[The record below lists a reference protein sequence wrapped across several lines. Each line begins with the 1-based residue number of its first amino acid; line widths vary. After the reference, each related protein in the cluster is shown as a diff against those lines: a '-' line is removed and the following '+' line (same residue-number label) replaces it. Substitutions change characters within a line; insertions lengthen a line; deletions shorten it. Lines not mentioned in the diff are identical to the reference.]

1 MPFQKPLGVKE
12 DPNQTPPNF
21 IRPLRD
27 KRALIGQNIV
37 LECQIEAHPD
47 PVVKWLKDGHN
58 VSQCPD
64 YQMVEEGKTY
74 RLLIPKAQSAD
85 CGRFTVQAM
94 NAAGI
99 KQSTCMLIVA
109 PAPTPVPGGVTSITS
124 SPAPPQTPVGPSVPL
139 FLKELKHQPMKP
151 SAAAVLEARVVGV
164 PVPQVEWLKDGQPLN
179 NYRIKTEYNPQ
190 TGICLLTVPQLF
202 AEDMG
207 EYTCRANNASG
218 KAESR
223 AQIMPQEQYDRW
235 FADEQQ
241 MVTRERKQRLLA
253 AQRAQLQQQHQQQY
267 SRRTPQQMM
276 GFSPR
281 ATPSFIQRQLG
292 QVQPAQHLLGFMSP
306 ASDLSDQFATDQPMP
321 PAMAPVF
328 RNKLRGL
335 RLTEGTDAV
344 LQCSVVGIPK
354 PRIGWFKN
362 GRPLVPSHR
371 WQTHYS
377 GTMALLKVSMMMPE
391 DSGEYTMI
399 AENLHGRAHSSAR
412 IEVYPLHSTPPVLPQ
427 SFSSPDYPIRVHQQ
441 QGQQFQ
447 AVQQPSQARPAQQQQ
462 QQFHSVQPAENDPE
476 FRLGSPPKEQYHQK
490 ERKNNYHRITNNSNS
505 FSIHLLVNNHHNHH
519 RNLHVNSKKLK
530 STSTG
535 HQNNQYNQSTN
546 RQNSLFSNIRH
557 TNIKNKL
564 YSKSTDQ
571 SVQPA
576 YRPQDQFAVYRH
588 TPERFEQQHQGQ
600 QPNFRAQQLS
610 VEQPKTQTPV
620 RTQKWD
626 FEQLL
631 LDPLLFESETRRQI
645 HPYLRPPE
653 QAEYYLQEQLRRRRI
668 REMAPPP
675 AKKNGPMMNG
685 GAMIANGTAGKQP
698 TGVKPPQFVE
708 MPKPTAVKPG
718 EKAVFKAKATGQP
731 VPELL
736 WMSLSQP
743 QRKLAAESKKFQI
756 AGGKDGQ
763 SQLSVLNVQQED
775 LGTYACVAS
784 NAGGSF
790 QAQFEL
796 AFPGSAGTATT
807 KSVAGGAGAA
817 RQKFQSP
824 APEAREQVVLKRVDR
839 TRQFTSAKRPHLEE
853 EKELVPSK
861 SAPAFSSQLN
871 NQTLIEGQH
880 AMLDLKFSPTD
891 DPNLKVAWLLNGKP
905 IMATQRVTTL
915 LDYGYA
921 VLEINPVTVFDH
933 GEYTCVAVNTMGE
946 ARQSAFIEVL
956 SYVPS
961 QPSPAGADQLVPE
974 RPRGVLAPGKD
985 RPNFHMELRSQEL
998 FVGQPLRL
1006 ETKLTPISDP
1016 SMKVAFFLNGTPV
1029 QSNERVQALYQ
1040 NGFALLSVAEVTEQD
1055 AGFYVFQAEN
1065 DIGTAETSAT
1075 VVVVARTDEG
1085 KYLAESEVY
1094 EHDVEDMRELKSIK
1108 EAEGKMHVPQFV
1120 QPPRDFNCEDELGRS
1135 YFDARIKPTNDPSL
1149 RVTWLK
1155 DGQPLPNANRIQ
1167 LINNFGF
1174 ASLTIHPTYP
1184 EDAGV
1189 YSCVLTNSLGQA
1201 QADANL
1207 STISTGDILS
1217 DPLHAGALP
1226 TIQAHEEYQVHMG
1239 PVFQPDRLEEVQSVE
1254 QPRFA
1259 RPLDG
1264 QVEVEQEQ
1272 PVHFECRVQPAN
1284 DVKMAVHWLFNG
1296 QPLYAAHRFRPMF
1309 DFGYVALDILYAF
1322 PEDSGT
1328 YTCVAQNE
1336 LGDAQTS
1343 IELSVKPKDTLYQD
1357 PLHPEGLDRI
1367 QELEQPKD
1375 FSLPEVPDR
1384 ECDNPPKFLGTLQD
1398 IEYPEGDDLIFEIK
1412 LVPVND
1418 PTMKVEWFVNDQPLY
1433 NSSRI
1438 HAQNDFGFITLFIKG
1453 VIPEDAGQ
1461 YVVRATNE
1469 KGQAESACAVNIVG
1483 KDAILSAPQHEQ
1495 SLSKIEY
1502 LEGLDKYP
1510 RQEIPD
1516 YEPTA
1521 PKFVQ
1526 PLAGDLG
1533 EVEEG
1538 EPLRF
1543 ECTYEPVG
1551 DNQLH
1556 IFWLRDGQPLLHASR
1571 LRTFHDFG
1579 YCSLDIL
1586 SVYSEDSGTYT
1597 CVAEN
1602 ALGRAETSTKFSCE
1616 PKSRIFSEPQ
1626 HPTSYARIQEMEA
1639 PKPLP
1644 EEVPEPD
1651 RQAPQFTKP
1660 LSASGAQVAESESV
1674 YLEAQYGPLDDNS
1687 IVCEWLFNGQPL
1699 MKAHR
1704 FVLSQDFGFAAL
1716 TILYMYPE
1724 DSGTYTLVI
1733 RNAAGESASSVD
1745 LSCEGKEALLS
1756 EPIHPQS
1763 VARIA
1768 ELEAPRPV
1776 PEEPA
1781 EPEKQSPQIVKQLT
1795 VTAQGEG
1802 GPAETQAL
1810 HFDAQ
1815 YTPTDDNTVKI
1826 EWFLNEQ
1833 PLFNSNR
1840 HHLTNDFGYA
1850 ALDINFLLAE
1860 DAGDYTLVVS
1870 NAVGQ
1875 AQTSASVQIEGGAL
1889 ILEDTQHPESF
1900 RRIQELEAIRPAEP
1914 EEPELVPEAPQ
1925 FTQELTGLV
1934 DSLAEGM
1941 PLHLD
1946 ATVMPIT
1953 DPKLRIEW
1961 FFNGQPLQF
1970 SSRIRTIHDFGYV
1983 ALEFAHLLPSDSGT
1997 YTCRATNEI
2006 GEAESSIT
2014 IDCET
2019 KRNLYLDSQHEQS
2032 WQKIQEIE
2040 GRQLLKEP
2048 SPELHFLPPTFI
2060 VPLSNFEDL
2069 IEGDV
2074 VRLEC
2079 RLQPVND
2086 PTLKVYWTCNE
2097 QPLPEGNR
2105 FMPARNLDLVTL
2117 DILTVYGEDS
2127 GLYSC
2132 RAVSD
2137 FGEAQTSA
2145 TVKCQPTDALMLDTQ
2160 HEQSWQQI
2168 QEIENRQPPEFI
2180 VPEPEIV
2187 APRFVV
2193 PIASGQ
2199 SEFQEGDPIH
2209 LEGQIEPTNDNQLV
2223 VEWFLNG
2230 QPLPNGHRFRKVHDF
2245 GYVSLDILYAF
2256 DADSGEYTCVAR
2268 SELGSLFTDPQH
2280 EQSWQRIQELEAPK
2294 EVAPEAEP
2302 LAPEAPAFAGQLQS
2316 LERVEGQPA
2325 HFETR
2330 VTPVNDNKLRVQW
2343 FKDGQP
2349 LADSNRFAFTKDFGL
2364 IALDFLHTQAHDSG
2378 TYTVV
2383 ATNEQ
2388 GEARAEGSLTVQPVD
2403 SILGDT
2409 QHEQSWQ
2416 RIQELEAPRPGPEE
2430 APLAE
2435 HAAPRFTQPL
2445 NSQTDLIEGQPAHFE
2460 AQVEPIADP
2469 RLRLQWFHNGRP
2481 LPMSNRISMRNDFG
2495 LVTLDIHYVLAQDV
2509 GDYRCVAANEGGE
2522 ASTEGRLEVE
2532 KRPGLLT
2539 DTMHDASWVRIQEM
2553 EAPRE
2558 PPPEPEP
2565 VQYPKPQFT
2574 QPLQSQADVP
2584 ENSVVLFE
2592 ARVMPINDPGLQL
2605 QWYRNDQPLL
2615 QSNRYQIGEEF
2626 GHVWLRIVG
2635 AGLHDAGTYSCKA
2648 VNKEGAAMTNASLT
2662 VAADDSLLL
2671 NTLHE
2676 QSYQRIQEL
2685 EAIDKNP
2692 QLAFP
2697 EMEFG
2702 KPNWTK
2708 TFENVE
2714 LEQEGGIVQLIG
2726 HVEPVGDPN
2735 LKIEWFLNGVPLQ
2748 NANRFRQE
2756 KNFGEVV
2763 LYILHVLP
2771 HDSGVYTCTASNA
2784 QGEATTSA
2792 TVKVA
2797 GYEKI
2802 LKDVQHPESWNE
2814 IQILEAP
2821 KIREEIEIAEVKEKP
2836 RFLTQLESVADISE
2850 GTPVRLEATFQP
2862 ARDNDLSCTWEF
2874 NGHPLGAS
2882 QLVRTRTD
2890 LGWAALDISAVNPD
2904 HEGVYTLKIANS
2916 EGEAASSASIK
2927 VVGIGNILG
2936 DTQHEESWRQIQILE
2951 APLER
2956 PPSPPAPE
2964 YPAPTFQQQISDI
2977 DCDEGDVI
2985 KFEAIFMPNN
2995 DPGVTI
3001 QWVRNG
3007 VPLVH
3012 GSKYAIA
3019 YDFGLC
3025 TLIIGYTIPE
3035 DEGVY
3040 QLCVQNSQGE
3050 AITSATLK
3058 CNAKAPILD
3067 DVQHEQSWQRIQ
3079 EIEAPKEPLP
3089 EPEPAPKVAPKFTSP
3104 VLTPGE
3110 VHEGQPAHFETTVE
3124 PIDDNELKIQWYLNG
3139 APVPDSSRLKQI
3151 ADFGWVILNIND
3163 TELRDAGDWECVAV
3177 NSVGEARA
3185 SAKLN
3190 VLPRDRLL
3198 LEPINQSSLAQ
3209 IEQLEAPRAG
3219 PAEPEAPVFEAPTIS
3234 AQLQAPAGLSEGDSA
3249 HLEAHFTPVADPK
3262 TRVEWYKDGQPIYH
3276 SNRHRMVNDFGFGIL
3291 DILYLLAHDSG
3302 EYQIKVIND
3311 QGEASSSVQ
3320 LEVAPTESLLLQP
3333 QSEQKAKAVG
3343 DLEERL
3349 AFRPTKEE
3357 LVREGR
3363 MPVFVAPL
3371 SAPSESEQGERA
3383 HFTARYEPMDDNQ
3396 LKIQWFLNNKP
3407 LLTGSRVKTINEFG
3421 VVVLEIYPV
3430 YPEDTGDYVC
3440 KAINKQGE
3448 AVTSTS
3454 LKVTPKEGI
3463 EAQPQ
3468 IPQAMAGAQQKI
3480 TQIEAPKPPKPEEPA
3495 KEFGAPNFVSQ
3506 LPSLPQLR
3514 EGALIHLDAK
3524 LEPTDDT
3531 NLRVEWYHNGELVL
3545 NTNRMKTIHDF
3556 GFVVLELCPAE
3567 PQDNGTWLCRAI
3579 NNQGQAETQCQI
3591 EVVGDSGISYDWVSP
3606 GQRQERIEELDN
3618 WVGRPPA
3625 ELAAPAIEFGAP
3637 SFTEQLKDAGE
3648 LQEAQAHAFLCVLEP
3663 IGDPSMHIEWQHNG
3677 HSVPYSNR
3685 IHLSN
3690 DFGVITLMI
3699 KHLIAQDAGEYKCIA
3714 RNAKGEASTAATIEV
3729 QTLIAQEQPVVQ
3741 QSLVETLDAAEGESV
3756 HLECRVTPIN
3766 DPQLQVYWLK
3776 NGQPLPDANRYV
3788 QSFEFGFI
3796 TLDILFAIA
3805 EDGGDYELVAVN
3817 AKGEARTKTHI
3828 NVTPKPGLLFQPQA
3842 PGSQVVDN
3850 LEHHLRQFTKAQ
3862 LALTAEDAW
3871 QPGAQQA
3878 PVFKAE
3884 LNNIGVEEG
3893 DFCRFETQLAPIND
3907 PYMKVEWYKNTKP
3920 VDIGARFR
3928 NTLDSGYCCLDL
3940 LYALPDDTGEYACVA
3955 TNQFGQAMLTGKLAC
3970 SGKQHVLTTP
3980 QIPQGLRVKDVRKN
3994 VYHAEAG
4001 PQPARQKQKPQ
4012 FLILPRNAQVEENMP
4027 ARFECAVEGNPRPK
4041 VIWYVNGHQALHGH
4055 RCKLNY
4061 DGVHYLTISHA
4072 RISDAGT
4079 IEAIARNTE
4088 GEVQSK
4094 ASLDVFQHQDFRQ
4107 HKLREAKL
4115 KTVDEL
4121 QNRAVQWQR
4130 DTLGQLGEVFEK
4142 APKGDV
4148 HKLAKVE
4155 LQKAPIEQ
4163 LETEEL
4169 VQKFTRTK
4177 DEQYYNKLA
4186 YVEKTQKEFPG
4197 LELEPVQLKAGEVS
4211 RYQPVHEKMET
4222 VKLRELT
4229 EKEAK
4234 KEAEPLPDWASG
4246 EVKLGEPVG
4255 KATQG
4260 PELEREPSIPHRDQV
4275 KLKTA
4280 KPKPATEAPPV
4291 EHVTIEEDRAKMA
4304 SVKQG
4309 PPIEQ
4314 EPFVAH
4320 KDQVQIKQQFKPKEV
4335 KLHEP
4340 GKVEGADK
4348 QLKDIPPVVKEEFE
4362 RSSVPSKELPP
4373 KALSSAQHSNLQA
4386 LPLQAPTKHA
4396 SQPQAITQKQ
4406 ASPPQATIQKQASI
4420 PQAITQKQASPPQAS
4435 IQKQASPPQA
4445 TIQKQASPP
4454 QATIQKQQGLQLQS
4468 RPQPTKLMPSAKT
4481 APTISQ
4487 NLKPV
4492 QAEIG
4497 RSATF
4502 SITYSG
4508 DEPVTA
4514 KWFHNGKHLRSAFD
4528 TQIRTSPGESNLI
4541 LSKLKGAHAG
4551 DYTVRLENVAGQ
4563 CESNA
4568 SLAVSAVPDRGVA
4581 PQFGQRVQDQRVQ
4594 QGQTAKLSCSI
4605 TGTPRPTVTWF
4616 KEGKQLPNM
4625 ERYQQTDSDAETSLS
4640 IVDIVPPDA
4649 GVYECVA
4656 KNPAGEVRCKSRLN
4670 IVLTK
4675 TGAEAERGPKQE
4687 APRFAEP
4694 IKPVIGQEGAN
4705 AEFRAKYSGEPEPTI
4720 RWWRNNEPVKT
4731 NDRVDFGHAEG
4742 QAWLRISGLMNED
4755 VAEYKCEAVNPVGKA
4770 QSVANLVLQPSAGRV
4785 IAGKPGA
4792 YPGQITGPGKF
4803 GQAAF
4808 ATKAPEFVTK
4818 LNSINARQG
4827 ENIKFSVEIDGNPAP
4842 TVQWLVNGK
4851 QISAGG
4857 FHLITQE
4864 GNKVSLEVKK
4874 VTPANAG
4881 TYTVQVRNQHGVAQS
4896 EAKLSVAG
4904 SSVGVQR

>member
-1 MPFQKPLGVKE
+1 MPFQKPRGVKE

-64 YQMVEEGKTY
+64 YKMDEEGKTY
-74 RLLIPKAQSAD
+74 RLLIRKAQAAD

-94 NAAGI
+94 NAAGN

-109 PAPTPVPGGVTSITS
+109 PAPTPVPGGMTSITS

-151 SAAAVLEARVVGV
+151 SEAAVLEARVVGV
-164 PVPQVEWLKDGQPLN
+164 PVPQIEWLKDGKPIN
-179 NYRIKTEYNPQ
+179 NYRIKTEYDPRS
-190 TGICLLTVPQLF
+190 GICLLTVPQLF
-202 AEDMG
+202 TEDLG
-207 EYTCRANNASG
+207 EYTCRATNATG

-223 AQIMPQEQYDRW
+223 AHIMPQEQYDRW
-235 FADEQQ
+235 FADEQR
-241 MVTRERKQRLLA
+241 MVTRERKQRQVA
-253 AQRAQLQQQHQQQY
+253 AQRAKTQPQQQQQQSQYQPQQQQHQHQQY
-267 SRRTPQQMM
+267 RRTPQQMV

-281 ATPSFIQRQLG
+281 ATPSFIQRQLD

-306 ASDLSDQFATDQPMP
+306 ASDVSDPFVGDQPP
-321 PAMAPVF
+321 AAMAPLF

-344 LQCSVVGIPK
+344 LQCSVVGVPK
-354 PRIGWFKN
+354 PSIGWFKN
-362 GRPLVPSHR
+362 GRPLVASHR

-377 GTMALLKVSMMMPE
+377 GTMALLKVSMMTPE
-391 DSGEYTMI
+391 DSGEYTII
-399 AENLHGRAHSSAR
+399 AENLHGQAHSSAR
-412 IEVYPLHSTPPVLPQ
+412 IEVYPLHSTPPVLTQ
-427 SFSSPDYPIRVHQQ
+427 SFSSSSDPHV
-441 QGQQFQ
+441 
-447 AVQQPSQARPAQQQQ
+447 QQQQ
-462 QQFHSVQPAENDPE
+462 QQAQAVHRQRPQHHEQKQQFPQQTEKGQA
-476 FRLGSPPKEQYHQK
+476 FQLRSPPKEQYHRE
-490 ERKNNYHRITNNSNS
+490 ERH
-505 FSIHLLVNNHHNHH
+505 
-519 RNLHVNSKKLK
+519 
-530 STSTG
+530 
-535 HQNNQYNQSTN
+535 
-546 RQNSLFSNIRH
+546 
-557 TNIKNKL
+557 
-564 YSKSTDQ
+564 
-571 SVQPA
+571 VQPTQQAVAEQHQTAQEYHQQQQAVPSHYHQAQPQQQHKASREHPPQPPPKPPRQIHQQIQSATAQQQSAQQQQQPQKQPAAQA
-576 YRPQDQFAVYRH
+576 YRPPDNYVQPTQQGNKSREGQPLKEEANHRQTEQLQPKVESIKRTEQRQQPFFVR
-588 TPERFEQQHQGQ
+588 EQQ
-600 QPNFRAQQLS
+600 
-610 VEQPKTQTPV
+610 QTTPI
-620 RTQKWD
+620 REQKWD
-626 FEQLL
+626 FDQLL
-631 LDPLLFESETRRQI
+631 LDPLLFGENRPQI

-668 REMAPPP
+668 KEMAPPP
-675 AKKNGPMMNG
+675 VQRNGPMMNG
-685 GAMIANGTAGKQP
+685 SAKMANGTARGP
-698 TGVKPPQFVE
+698 PPAGVKPPQFLE
-708 MPKPTAVKPG
+708 MPKPVAVKPG

-731 VPELL
+731 VPELQ
-736 WMSLSQP
+736 WISLSQP
-743 QRKLAAESKKFQI
+743 QRKLASESKKFQI

-775 LGTYACVAS
+775 LGTYACIAS

-796 AFPGSAGTATT
+796 GFPGGAAGAAAT
-807 KSVAGGAGAA
+807 KSAAGGAGAN

-824 APEAREQVVLKRVDR
+824 APEQREQVVLKRVDR

-853 EKELVPSK
+853 EKETAPSQA
-861 SAPAFSSQLN
+861 APAFSSQLN
-871 NQTLIEGQH
+871 NQTMMEGQH
-880 AMLDLKFSPTD
+880 AMLDLKFTPTD

-905 IMATQRVTTL
+905 IISTQRVTTL
-915 LDYGYA
+915 HDFGYA

-961 QPSPAGADQLVPE
+961 QPSPDQTVPD
-974 RPRGVLAPGKD
+974 RPRAVLAPGKD
-985 RPNFHMELRSQEL
+985 RPNFHIELRSQEL

-1016 SMKVAFFLNGTPV
+1016 SMKVAFFLNGTPI
-1029 QSNERVQALYQ
+1029 QSSDRVQVLYQ
-1040 NGFALLSVAEVTEQD
+1040 NGFALLSIAEVTEQD
-1055 AGFYVFQAEN
+1055 AGFYVCQAEN
-1065 DIGTAETSAT
+1065 EIGSAETSAT
-1075 VVVVARTDEG
+1075 VVVVPRTGDG
-1085 KYLAESEVY
+1085 KFLAESEVY
-1094 EHDVEDMRELKSIK
+1094 EHDVEDMRELQSIK
-1108 EAEGKMHVPQFV
+1108 EAEGKMYAPQFV
-1120 QPPRDFNCEDELGRS
+1120 QAPRDFNCEDELGQS

-1167 LINNFGF
+1167 LVNNFGF
-1174 ASLTIHPTYP
+1174 VSLTIHPTYP

-1189 YSCVLTNSLGQA
+1189 YSCMLTNSLGQA

-1207 STISTGDILS
+1207 STISSGDILS

-1239 PVFQPDRLEEVQSVE
+1239 PVFQPERPEEFQSVE

-1296 QPLYAAHRFRPMF
+1296 QPLFAAHRFRPMF
-1309 DFGYVALDILYAF
+1309 DFGYVALDILYAY

-1336 LGDAQTS
+1336 LGEAQTS
-1343 IELSVKPKDTLYQD
+1343 VELSVKPKDTLYQD

-1384 ECDNPPKFLGTLQD
+1384 ECDNPPKFLGNLQD
-1398 IEYPEGDDLIFEIK
+1398 IEYAEGDDLIFEIK

-1418 PTMKVEWFVNDQPLY
+1418 PTMKVEWFINDQPLF

-1453 VIPEDAGQ
+1453 MIPEDAGQ
-1461 YVVRATNE
+1461 YVLRATNE
-1469 KGQAESACAVNIVG
+1469 KGQAESACTVSIVG

-1516 YEPTA
+1516 FESTA
-1521 PKFVQ
+1521 PKFTQ
-1526 PLAGDLG
+1526 QLPGDIG
-1533 EVEEG
+1533 QVEEG
-1538 EPLRF
+1538 EPLHM
-1543 ECTYEPVG
+1543 ECTYEPLG
-1551 DNQLH
+1551 DNQLR
-1556 IFWLRDGQPLLHASR
+1556 IFWLRDGQPLPHASR

-1602 ALGRAETSTKFSCE
+1602 ALGQAETSTNFSCE
-1616 PKSRIFSEPQ
+1616 PKSRIFSDPQ
-1626 HPTSYARIQEMEA
+1626 HPSSYARIQEMEA

-1651 RQAPQFTKP
+1651 KQSPQFTKA
-1660 LSASGAQVAESESV
+1660 LSASAGQVVEAESV

-1733 RNAAGESASSVD
+1733 RNAAGESSSSVE
-1745 LSCEGKEALLS
+1745 LSCEGKAALLS
-1756 EPIHPQS
+1756 DPIHPQS

-1768 ELEAPRPV
+1768 ELEAPRPL

-1781 EPEKQSPQIVKQLT
+1781 EPEKQAPQIVKQLT

-1815 YTPTDDNTVKI
+1815 YTPTDDNSVKI
-1826 EWFLNEQ
+1826 EWFLNGQ

-1840 HHLTNDFGYA
+1840 HHLTNDFGFA

-1860 DAGDYTLVVS
+1860 DAGDYSLVVT

-1914 EEPELVPEAPQ
+1914 EEPEIVPEAPQ

-1934 DSLAEGM
+1934 DDLAEGM

-1946 ATVMPIT
+1946 GTVMPIT

-1983 ALEFAHLLPSDSGT
+1983 ALEFAHILPSDSGT
-1997 YTCRATNEI
+1997 YTCRATNDV
-2006 GEAESSIT
+2006 GEADSSIT
-2014 IDCET
+2014 IECET

-2040 GRQLLKEP
+2040 GRQPTKEP

-2069 IEGDV
+2069 VEGDV

-2127 GLYSC
+2127 GLYTC

-2145 TVKCQPTDALMLDTQ
+2145 TVKCQPTDALLLDTQ

-2168 QEIENRQPPEFI
+2168 QEMENRELPEFI

-2193 PIASGQ
+2193 PLASGQ
-2199 SEFQEGDPIH
+2199 NEFQEGDPIH
-2209 LEGQIEPTNDNQLV
+2209 LEGQIEPTNDNKLV
-2223 VEWFLNG
+2223 VEWFFDG

-2256 DADSGEYTCVAR
+2256 DADSGEYKCVA
-2268 SELGSLFTDPQH
+2268 SNELGQAESNVQLQIAPKGSLFTDPQH

-2294 EVAPEAEP
+2294 EAAPEEEP
-2302 LAPEAPAFAGQLQS
+2302 PAPEAPAFAGQLPS

-2330 VTPVNDNKLRVQW
+2330 VTPINDNKLQVQW

-2349 LADSNRFAFTKDFGL
+2349 LPDSNRFAFTKDFGL
-2364 IALDFLHTQAHDSG
+2364 IALDLLHTKAHDTG

-2388 GEARAEGSLTVQPVD
+2388 GEARAEGSLTVQPVA

-2416 RIQELEAPRPGPEE
+2416 RIQQLEAPRPGPEE
-2430 APLAE
+2430 APALE
-2435 HAAPRFTQPL
+2435 HPAPRFTQPL
-2445 NSQTDLIEGQPAHFE
+2445 NSQTELIEGQPAHFE

-2481 LPMSNRISMRNDFG
+2481 FPMSNRVSMRNDFG

-2509 GDYRCVAANEGGE
+2509 GDYRCVAANDGGE

-2539 DTMHDASWVRIQEM
+2539 DTLHDASWVRIQEI

-2558 PPPEPEP
+2558 APPEPEP

-2574 QPLQSQADVP
+2574 QPLQSQADAP

-2592 ARVMPINDPGLQL
+2592 ARLVPINDPGMQL

-2615 QSNRYQIGEEF
+2615 QSNRYHIGEEF

-2635 AGLHDAGTYSCKA
+2635 VGLHDVGTYSCKA

-2662 VAADDSLLL
+2662 VVADESLLL

-2697 EMEFG
+2697 EMEFS
-2702 KPNWTK
+2702 KPNWTR

-2714 LEQEGGIVQLIG
+2714 LEQEGGIVQLVG
-2726 HVEPVGDPN
+2726 HVEPEGDPN
-2735 LKIEWFLNGVPLQ
+2735 MTIAWFLNGMPLQ

-2763 LYILHVLP
+2763 LHILHVLP

-2802 LKDVQHPESWNE
+2802 LKDVQHPDSWNQ

-2821 KIREEIEIAEVKEKP
+2821 KIREEIEIEEVKEKP
-2836 RFLTQLESVADISE
+2836 RFLTQLESVADAPE

-2862 ARDNDLSCTWEF
+2862 ARDNDLICTWEF
-2874 NGHPLGAS
+2874 NGSPLGAS
-2882 QLVRTRTD
+2882 QLIRTRND
-2890 LGWAALDISAVNPD
+2890 LGWAALDISAVNMD
-2904 HEGVYTLKIANS
+2904 HEGVYTLKIVNS
-2916 EGEAASSASIK
+2916 EGEAATSASIK
-2927 VVGIGNILG
+2927 VAGVGNILG

-2951 APLER
+2951 TPLER

-2964 YPAPTFQQQISDI
+2964 YPPPTFQQQIGDI
-2977 DCDEGDVI
+2977 ECDEGDVV
-2985 KFEAIFMPNN
+2985 KFDAIFMPNN
-2995 DPGVTI
+2995 DPNVKI

-3040 QLCVQNSQGE
+3040 QLCVQNAQGE

-3058 CNAKAPILD
+3058 CHAKAPIID

-3110 VHEGQPAHFETTVE
+3110 VHEGQPTHFETTVE
-3124 PIDDNELKIQWYLNG
+3124 PIDDNELKIQWFVNG

-3163 TELRDAGDWECVAV
+3163 TELRDAGDWECVAT
-3177 NSVGEARA
+3177 NSVGVARA

-3198 LEPINQSSLAQ
+3198 LEPINQSSLTQ

-3219 PAEPEAPVFEAPTIS
+3219 PAEPEAPVYEAPTIT
-3234 AQLQAPAGLSEGDSA
+3234 AQLQAPDGLAEGDSA
-3249 HLEAHFTPVADPK
+3249 HLEAHYTPVADPK

-3311 QGEASSSVQ
+3311 QGEASSSVR

-3357 LVREGR
+3357 VAREGR

-3371 SAPSESEQGERA
+3371 SAPSESEQGDRA

-3407 LLTGSRVKTINEFG
+3407 LLTGSRVKTIDEFG

-3430 YPEDTGDYVC
+3430 YPEDSGDYVC
-3440 KAINKQGE
+3440 KATNAQGE

-3480 TQIEAPKPPKPEEPA
+3480 AQIETPKPPKPEEPA

-3524 LEPTDDT
+3524 LEPTDDP
-3531 NLRVEWYHNGELVL
+3531 NLSVEWYHNGTLVL
-3545 NTNRMKTIHDF
+3545 STNRMKTIHDF

-3567 PQDNGTWLCRAI
+3567 PQDNGTWLCRAT
-3579 NNQGQAETQCQI
+3579 NAQGQAETQCEI
-3591 EVVGDSGISYDWVSP
+3591 EVVGESGVSYDWVSP
-3606 GQRQERIEELDN
+3606 GQRQERIEELES

-3648 LQEAQAHAFLCVLEP
+3648 LQEAQAHAFMCVLEP

-3714 RNAKGEASTAATIEV
+3714 RNDKGEASTAATIEV
-3729 QTLIAQEQPVVQ
+3729 QTLVAQEEPTVQ
-3741 QSLVETLDAAEGESV
+3741 QPLVETLDAAEGESV

-3766 DPQLQVYWLK
+3766 DPQLQVHWLK

-3796 TLDILFAIA
+3796 TLDILYAIA

-3817 AKGEARTKTHI
+3817 GKGEARTKTHI
-3828 NVTPKPGLLFQPQA
+3828 NVMPKPGLLFQPQA

-3878 PVFKAE
+3878 PAFKSE
-3884 LNNIGVEEG
+3884 LNNIGVQEG

-3907 PYMKVEWYKNTKP
+3907 PYMKVEWYKNAKP

-3955 TNQFGQAMLTGKLAC
+3955 TNQFGQAMLTAKLAC
-3970 SGKQHVLTTP
+3970 SGIQHVLTTP

-4001 PQPARQKQKPQ
+4001 PQPERQKQKPQ
-4012 FLILPRNAQVEENMP
+4012 FLILPRNVQVEENMP

-4055 RCKLNY
+4055 RYKLNY
-4061 DGVHYLTISHA
+4061 DGVHYLTIGHT

-4079 IEAIARNTE
+4079 IEAIARNAE
-4088 GEVQSK
+4088 GEVQAK

-4107 HKLREAKL
+4107 HKLREAKM

-4121 QNRAVQWQR
+4121 QSRSAQWKQ

-4148 HKLAKVE
+4148 QKLAKVE
-4155 LQKAPIEQ
+4155 LQKAPIEP

-4169 VQKFTRTK
+4169 VQKFTRAK
-4177 DEQYYNKLA
+4177 DEQYYNNLA
-4186 YVEKTQKEFPG
+4186 YVEKPQKDFPG
-4197 LELEPVQLKAGEVS
+4197 LELEPVQLKAGQVS
-4211 RYQPVHEKMET
+4211 RYQPVHEKLET
-4222 VKLRELT
+4222 VALRELK

-4246 EVKLGEPVG
+4246 EVKLGEPIG
-4255 KATQG
+4255 KISQG
-4260 PELEREPSIPHRDQV
+4260 PEPEREPSIPHRDQV

-4280 KPKPATEAPPV
+4280 KPKPANEAPPV

-4304 SVKQG
+4304 SIQQG

-4335 KLHEP
+4335 KVHEQ

-4362 RSSVPSKELPP
+4362 RSSVPNK
-4373 KALSSAQHSNLQA
+4373 
-4386 LPLQAPTKHA
+4386 
-4396 SQPQAITQKQ
+4396 
-4406 ASPPQATIQKQASI
+4406 
-4420 PQAITQKQASPPQAS
+4420 
-4435 IQKQASPPQA
+4435 
-4445 TIQKQASPP
+4445 
-4454 QATIQKQQGLQLQS
+4454 
-4468 RPQPTKLMPSAKT
+4468 PQPTKLAPSSKT
-4481 APTISQ
+4481 APTVSQ
-4487 NLKPV
+4487 NLKPE

-4502 SITYSG
+4502 SITYAG

-4514 KWFHNGKHLRSAFD
+4514 KWFHNGKLLRSAFD
-4528 TQIRTSPGESNLI
+4528 TQIRTSPGESVLI
-4541 LSKLKGAHAG
+4541 LSKLKEAHGG

-4568 SLAVSAVPDRGVA
+4568 SLTVAAVPDRGVA
-4581 PQFGQRVQDQRVQ
+4581 PQFKQRVQDQRVQ
-4594 QGQTAKLSCSI
+4594 QGQTAKLNCSI
-4605 TGTPRPTVTWF
+4605 SGTPRPTVTWF
-4616 KEGKQLPNM
+4616 KDGKQLPNM
-4625 ERYQQTDSDAETSLS
+4625 DRYQQVDSEAETSLS
-4640 IVDIVPPDA
+4640 IGDVVPPDA

-4670 IVLTK
+4670 IVLAR
-4675 TGAEAERGPKQE
+4675 TGAEAEKGPKQE
-4687 APRFAEP
+4687 APRFSEP
-4694 IKPVIGQEGAN
+4694 IKPVVGQEGAN
-4705 AEFRAKYSGEPEPTI
+4705 GEFRAKYSGEPEPTI
-4720 RWWRNNEPVKT
+4720 RWWRNNEPVKA

-4785 IAGKPGA
+4785 IAGKPGI

-4827 ENIKFSVEIDGNPAP
+4827 ENVKFSAEIDGNPTP

-4864 GNKVSLEVKK
+4864 GNKVSLEIKK

-4881 TYTVQVRNQHGVAQS
+4881 TYSVQVRNQHGVAQS
-4896 EAKLSVAG
+4896 EAKLSVADKEYLCSQFV
-4904 SSVGVQR
+4904 SSLA